1 MFDTL
6 KSAGQTFSR
15 AGSIMKNDV
24 ITVSFVLLLFCL
36 AISYTVNA
44 VVNVKLGVENDYW
57 IKYDVVSEERNFT
70 GWEKIEIYSVD
81 GTFFRFNTTTYS
93 DNYGYS
99 HETGKYNMSE
109 MDSHPA
115 AYPDDTIEFI
125 VIPADLK
132 TGDTFHY
139 YNWGPTTIA
148 GESNEIFAGATRQT
162 IYATYTPPNGMHAE
176 ASKVE
181 YKWDKALGIALEFLA
196 YYPDGKTS
204 SGKLSDTNIWQPTQE
219 VNSNLVYAIIF
230 AAIIILA
237 VSILF
242 VVKFKRRKRVS

>member
-1 MFDTL
+1 MFDIL
-6 KSAGQTFSR
+6 KSAGLPFSR
-15 AGSIMKNDV
+15 AGSIMKNGV
-24 ITVSFVLLLFCL
+24 IMVSFVLLLFCL
-36 AISYTVNA
+36 ALSHTVSAN
-44 VVNVKLGVENDYW
+44 VNVKLGVENGYW
-57 IKYDVVSEERNFT
+57 MKYAVVSDERNFK

-93 DNYGYS
+93 DNFGYS
-99 HETGKYNMSE
+99 YVTGKYNMSE

-115 AYPDDTIEFI
+115 AYPDDTIEFM

-132 TGDTFHY
+132 TGDTLDY

-148 GESNEIFAGATRQT
+148 GESNAVFAGATRQT
-162 IYATYTPPNGMHAE
+162 IYATYTPPSGMHAE

-181 YKWDKALGIALEFLA
+181 YKWDKATGIVLEFLA

-204 SGKLSDTNIWQPTQE
+204 SGKLSDTNIWQPRQE

-230 AAIIILA
+230 VAIIILA